1 MRKKRG
7 IIENSSG
14 VVAIEAALLF
24 PVLFFLLLAI
34 LETTY
39 VFVIAIV
46 LEGATSEAGRQVKT
60 NSFQASATPQDR
72 QDSFNETLCNNM
84 FGLISCNELNVDV
97 RNFTQFSG
105 INPPPFDPNPD
116 GEGNE
121 FLPGNPGD
129 IVLVRVLYKYKFITP
144 MLGTAL
150 MDQTGANFKSI
161 MSNIVFRNEPA

>member
-1 MRKKRG
+1 
-7 IIENSSG
+7 
-14 VVAIEAALLF
+14 
-24 PVLFFLLLAI
+24 
-34 LETTY
+34 
-39 VFVIAIV
+39 
-46 LEGATSEAGRQVKT
+46 
-60 NSFQASATPQDR
+60 
-72 QDSFNETLCNNM
+72 M

-150 MDQTGANFKSI
+150 IDQTGADFKSI